1 MFIFDYLVLLYMYI
15 KINVIDKKNVD
26 VCMVCLFLFLEC
38 IVCSNIDK

>member
-26 VCMVCLFLFLEC
+26 VCLFLFLEC
-38 IVCSNIDK
+38 IVCSNIDR